1 MRKMCVIQLDPDNLL
16 EPDFSKEDELLK
28 MMAWW
33 VNDLNI
39 VNVEKSAVYR
49 ILNGED
55 NDSNQ
60 TEWFGLD
67 LALSVLKEINTAIV
81 KLNDKLKGFPSISS
95 EDKTELQLT
104 IGRLRDFSGKWTR
117 YVVERLKNGGDY
129 TSKYKRGV
137 K

>member
-1 MRKMCVIQLDPDNLL
+1 MRKMCVIQLDLDNLL

-95 EDKTELQLT
+95 EGKTELQLT

-129 TSKYKRGV
+129 TSNYKRGV

>member
-117 YVVERLKNGGDY
+117 YVGERLKNGGDY
-129 TSKYKRGV
+129 TSNYKRGV